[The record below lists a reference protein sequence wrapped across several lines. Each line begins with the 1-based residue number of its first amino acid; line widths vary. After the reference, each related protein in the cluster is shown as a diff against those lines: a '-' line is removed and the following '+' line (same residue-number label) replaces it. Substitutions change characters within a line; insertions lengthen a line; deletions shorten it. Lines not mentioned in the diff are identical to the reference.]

1 MKAYRRREG
10 LLSVLALVV
19 LLAAGV
25 ITQNPLIN
33 LLFVLTVACSIFAA
47 LVWFYGQRPRGD
59 VEKAADTYKVKI
71 GMVLSNAAMLVAV
84 IFVGSILL
92 FVVAGIA
99 TVGFCGVADWS
110 VCRVLFDP
118 D

>member
-10 LLSVLALVV
+10 LLGILALVL

-25 ITQNPLIN
+25 FTQNPLIN
-33 LLFVLTVACSIFAA
+33 LLFLLTVGCSIFAA
-47 LVWFYGQRPRGD
+47 LVWFYWQDPRDGVD
-59 VEKAADTYKVKI
+59 EAADTNKVKKI

-84 IFVGSILL
+84 VFVGSILP
-92 FVVAGIA
+92 FIVAGIA
-99 TVGFCGVADWS
+99 MVGFCVVAWPA
-110 VCRVLFDP
+110 CRVLFEP